1 MKFGKAIRKVAFLA
15 VFAVL
20 LLVVVRFW
28 EQIVE
33 YLFYLFGLGAVGY
46 GVAKG
51 TEKLQEIREEIRDQE
66 EKLDQAAAD
75 RQQRAEAL
83 AREDTE
89 NQGQIEAWRKKKER
103 WKARRSGGAGGKPGG
118 LLLLVLCMLLT
129 MAAVTPAPAW
139 AGEAMDTEDRFADLS
154 REELIEMII
163 EAEEQ
168 LDEADRLLARETAL
182 KEGYRQLY
190 LETEADLRLTRELS
204 ARKDE
209 IITAREKEITARE
222 REIEVLRY
230 KLERSSQAWGLT
242 GGLRLTGQGAGWT
255 LGVARRRGMFSWTLG
270 LVGGDSFGVEA
281 GVTVWWPW

>member
-1 MKFGKAIRKVAFLA
+1 MRGIVRKVAFLA
-15 VFAVL
+15 VLVVL
-20 LLVVVRFW
+20 LLIVVCFW
-28 EQIVE
+28 EQVVE
-33 YLFYLFGLGAVGY
+33 YLFYIFGLGAIGY
-46 GVAKG
+46 GVTKG
-51 TEKLQEIREEIRDQE
+51 TEKLQEIREQE
-66 EKLDQAAAD
+66 EEID
-75 RQQRAEAL
+75 RAVEERRQRAEVL
-83 AREDTE
+83 AQEDAE
-89 NQGQIEAWRKKKER
+89 NQGKIEAWREKKEH
-103 WKARRSGGAGGKPGG
+103 WKARSRSSGGKPGG

-190 LETEADLRLTRELS
+190 LEIEADLRLTRELS